1 MAKAVLSFWWAA
13 GAGALVS
20 ACSAQSENG
29 GNGASSAASDG
40 ATNGGDALGSG
51 NAGNGS
57 GGAPASDDAS
67 GNGDAGIEAP
77 DARDRDS
84 GSDDAAIEAPDA
96 GDGSPADQQSG
107 GRAPGADAG
116 CAQNSYPVCMDFET
130 LPDPKW
136 TGIGANVQMGKA
148 AHGNAAFHGPP
159 GSTISTTSLGSITN
173 VVWGRFYLH
182 MTPKAPVGHGAMV
195 MLFDQPGRNGNW
207 YEVGFEFNA
216 LQGNWHGNG
225 GEKYM
230 RTKMLLPDKWVC
242 VEFFADGANAAPIQL
257 WMDSVPIVYSEIASS
272 PTISKTTKFANFTI
286 GLTPYHGLSTV
297 NYEGN
302 VMPMTDMWLDDIA
315 LDTQRV
321 GCIAN

>member
-1 MAKAVLSFWWAA
+1 V
-13 GAGALVS
+13 LVS
-20 ACSAQSENG
+20 ACSAQGGG
-29 GNGASSAASDG
+29 GNGVASTAADG
-40 ATNGGDALGSG
+40 ATNNGDALGLG
-51 NAGNGS
+51 NAPDDS
-57 GGAPASDDAS
+57 GGLPSSDGAS
-67 GNGDAGIEAP
+67 GNGDAGIEAS
-77 DARDRDS
+77 DAGDGVS
-84 GSDDAAIEAPDA
+84 GNGDALSEAPDA
-96 GDGSPADQQSG
+96 GDGAPADQRSESG
-107 GRAPGADAG
+107 AGAG
-116 CAQNSYPVCMDFET
+116 CAQNSYPVCMDFEN

-159 GSTISTTSLGSITN
+159 GSTISTTSLGPITN

-195 MLFDQPGRNGNW
+195 MLFDQPGRAGNW

-257 WMDSVPIVYSEIASS
+257 WMDGVAVVYSDIAGS
-272 PTISKTTKFANFTI
+272 PTILKTTKFANFTI

-302 VMPMTDMWLDDIA
+302 VMPMTDMWIDDIA